1 MGSNNQ
7 INDRT
12 GKRESWLTRAEYRI
26 ENDRGKRRTQCRK
39 VVPKSVLVFG
49 VPAEVLRVVI
59 AQAEEWKVGG
69 RKFGDC
75 PFDCT
80 PLKTR
85 NRIMSAMMVKRNE
98 QDRARKEMEFNFS
111 TDHVFGELQIRP
123 TARNDRLTAER
134 ICDKKSGASTSRRN
148 RFKEGGITRDSGG
161 TGRRGKAQLR

>member
-1 MGSNNQ
+1 MGSNNK

-85 NRIMSAMMVKRNE
+85 NRIMSAMMVNRNE
-98 QDRARKEMEFNFS
+98 QDRARKEMELIS
-111 TDHVFGELQIRP
+111 AQTTCLE
-123 TARNDRLTAER
+123 
-134 ICDKKSGASTSRRN
+134 SSR
-148 RFKEGGITRDSGG
+148 S
-161 TGRRGKAQLR
+161 GRRREMTGSPLKEFVTRRAVPALAEETGLKKEV